1 MSLAGVLPGLPA
13 RAYMAASMGEDALVP
28 PTSFHPPS
36 PLDVSYT
43 ATPVAGSASAATS
56 LSIRLEQPAGRL
68 SAACQDGFGSTV
80 EQPDPVPSEPGEVF
94 HTDSV
99 QPREFEAVLRLVPP
113 TETTF
118 GEAAG

>member
-13 RAYMAASMGEDALVP
+13 RANMAATIGEEALVP
-28 PTSFHPPS
+28 PTSFHPPL
-36 PLDVSYT
+36 PLVVSYT

-56 LSIRLEQPAGRL
+56 LSIRLEQPGRP
-68 SAACQDGFGSTV
+68 SAVCQDGCGSTV
-80 EQPDPVPSEPGEVF
+80 EQPDPVPSEPVAVF
-94 HTDSV
+94 HTDSL
-99 QPREFEAVLRLVPP
+99 QPREFEAVLRVVPP

>member
-1 MSLAGVLPGLPA
+1 V
-13 RAYMAASMGEDALVP
+13 
-28 PTSFHPPS
+28 F
-36 PLDVSYT
+36 
-43 ATPVAGSASAATS
+43 GSASAATS
-56 LSIRLEQPAGRL
+56 LSIRLEQPGRP
-68 SAACQDGFGSTV
+68 SAVCQDGCGSKA
-80 EQPDPVPSEPGEVF
+80 EQPDPVPSEPGVVF

>member
-1 MSLAGVLPGLPA
+1 L
-13 RAYMAASMGEDALVP
+13 E
-28 PTSFHPPS
+28 
-36 PLDVSYT
+36 VSYT

-56 LSIRLEQPAGRL
+56 LSIRREQPGKPRAV
-68 SAACQDGFGSTV
+68 CQDGRGSTA
-80 EQPDPVPSEPGEVF
+80 EQPDPVPSPGALF

-99 QPREFEAVLRLVPP
+99 QPREFAAVLSLVPP